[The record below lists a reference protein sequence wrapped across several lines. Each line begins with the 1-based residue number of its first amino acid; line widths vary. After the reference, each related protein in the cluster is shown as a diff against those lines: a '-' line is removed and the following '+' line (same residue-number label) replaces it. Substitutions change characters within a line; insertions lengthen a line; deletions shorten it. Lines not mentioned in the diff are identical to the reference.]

1 VAATIGAHDLNL
13 SAKNLE
19 SAIKQ
24 DQMENIDQLID
35 EMAQVMAPVI
45 EGLSALAPVPE
56 DEQAQPVESIGK
68 EELKKLLDELAEMI
82 EEMDPDAEEKLA
94 EISGRTAGKSHNR
107 LFTQL
112 ARQLS
117 SFEFEEAAETLEK
130 IRLEIGI
137 A

>member
-1 VAATIGAHDLNL
+1 
-13 SAKNLE
+13 
-19 SAIKQ
+19 
-24 DQMENIDQLID
+24 
-35 EMAQVMAPVI
+35 
-45 EGLSALAPVPE
+45 
-56 DEQAQPVESIGK
+56 
-68 EELKKLLDELAEMI
+68 MI

-94 EISGRTAGKSHNR
+94 EISGRTDGKSHNR

-112 ARQLS
+112 ARHLS